1 LLIFGERNDRWIMK
15 YWRQLLVTVLILCFA
30 TAINAQTNS
39 DAVDV
44 KTSEGKVH
52 HALGIAAGTSTG
64 YGISYRFFYSRF
76 SVLTVAAPFYGD
88 AFDLSSYGLSFIYQ
102 ATNYPQTN
110 LLVYQGNRF
119 LTDQFGVESITNG
132 AGIGLEYNGDDNIV
146 LNFMFG
152 FAGYDSFRSIYPSVE
167 AGVFFKF

>member
-1 LLIFGERNDRWIMK
+1 MK

-44 KTSEGKVH
+44 KTSDSKIH

-64 YGISYRFFYSRF
+64 YGISYRFFYDRF
-76 SVLTVAAPFYGD
+76 SVMAVAAPFYGN
-88 AFDLSSYGLSFIYQ
+88 AYDLSSYGFSFIYQ
-102 ATNYPQTN
+102 ATNYPRTN
-110 LLVYQGNRF
+110 LLVYQGNHF
-119 LTDQFGVESITNG
+119 LIDDLVSENIING
-132 AGIGLEYNGDDNIV
+132 AGIGLEYSGDDNIV

-152 FAGYDSFRSIYPSVE
+152 FAGYDSFRFIYPSVE